1 MKTAVVTGAGSGVG
15 RAVALSLAKEN
26 WSVALIGRRLEPLE
40 ETRRLAENSSRVASF
55 VCDVGDE
62 STVRATAGQILARFG
77 AVHALINAAGINIP
91 ARSWEVL
98 SSGGFQSVLD
108 SNLKGTLNTVL
119 AFLPAMREQGEG
131 TIVNIVSEAGLSA
144 SAKAGAA
151 YVASKFAQRGLTQ
164 SINAEER
171 HRGIRAVC
179 ILPGDINTPLLDKR
193 PVPPPP
199 EARVKMLQPED
210 LADCVMLAIN
220 LPDRAVIEEL
230 LIRPRLSG

>member
-15 RAVALSLAKEN
+15 RAVALRLANEN
-26 WSVALIGRRLEPLE
+26 WSVAILGRRPEALE
-40 ETRRLAENSSRVASF
+40 ETRRLAENNSRVTSF

-62 STVRATAGQILARFG
+62 SKVRETAEQILARFG
-77 AVHALINAAGINIP
+77 AVHALVNAAGINIP

-98 SSGGFQSVLD
+98 SSKGFRTVLD
-108 SNLKGTLNTVL
+108 TNLSGTLNTVL
-119 AFLPAMREQGEG
+119 AFLPAMRSQGTG
-131 TIVNIVSEAGLSA
+131 TIVNIVSEAAIAA

-171 HRGIRAVC
+171 NRGIRAVC
-179 ILPGDINTPLLDKR
+179 LLPGDINTPLLDKR

-210 LADCVMLAIN
+210 VADCVMLAIN

-230 LIRPRLSG
+230 LLRPRVSG

>member
-1 MKTAVVTGAGSGVG
+1 MKAAVVTGAGSGVG
-15 RAVALSLAKEN
+15 RAVALRLAKEN
-26 WSVALIGRRLEPLE
+26 WSVALLGRRPEPLE
-40 ETRRLAENSSRVASF
+40 ETRRLAGSTAQVASF

-62 STVRATAGQILARFG
+62 SKVRETAGQILARFG
-77 AVHALINAAGINIP
+77 AVHALINGAGINIP

-98 SSGGFQSVLD
+98 SSKGFQSVLD
-108 SNLKGTLNTVL
+108 TNLNGTLNTVL
-119 AFLPAMREQGEG
+119 AFLPQMRSQGEG
-131 TIVNIVSEAGLSA
+131 TIVNIVSEAGLAA
-144 SAKAGAA
+144 SPKAGAA

-179 ILPGDINTPLLDKR
+179 LLPGDINTPLLDKR

-210 LADCVMLAIN
+210 VADCVMLAIN
-220 LPDRAVIEEL
+220 LPHRAVVEEL
-230 LIRPRLSG
+230 LLRPRVSS